1 MGGSVVMKNTEK
13 KTLNQEI
20 DKQIELLSATHPGQ
34 DVELIIIS
42 RLLKKR
48 GEEIRHSEIDNFKRH
63 AISTLGTDH
72 EIAFNDAERGFL
84 QASLADG
91 RAGFKEFI
99 ESIHVEAPECEDG
112 TKMTNCGIQKKT
124 S

>member
-1 MGGSVVMKNTEK
+1 MKNKQK
-13 KTLNQEI
+13 KVMNQEI
-20 DKQIELLSATHPGQ
+20 DKQIEKATSELSTTYPGQ
-34 DVELIIIS
+34 DVELMIIQ

-48 GEEIRHSEIDNFKRH
+48 GAEIRHSEVDNIKKH

-84 QASLADG
+84 QAALADG
-91 RAGFKEFI
+91 RTGFKEFI
-99 ESIHVEAPECEDG
+99 ERIPVDTPICEDG
-112 TKMTNCGIQKKT
+112 TKMANKSNQKKT